1 MPNKLL
7 ILNQQAK
14 VWIILV
20 SLWIINGS
28 SFLAI
33 KIAIDTIPPML
44 SAGLRF
50 SISGAILFAVYFF
63 QIKRIEHRSD
73 HHHHSNNP
81 QQLQHQELPKKDPPQ
96 YKHEY
101 NSNSSPPLAYPQPF
115 THEHISRQQWKHSL
129 VLGLTLFVGGQ
140 GLLTWGAQ
148 YLSSGITGLL
158 NSTIPLWVAI
168 IGYLIYK
175 ERKKVGLGQ
184 RLTKSTIIGLSAGFG
199 GLMLLVAPSITTGDL
214 SPIGTAA
221 LIGSS
226 IAWAIGSIYSSKAK
240 LPVSILASSGMIMIT
255 GGLMLTAISFGLGE
269 YRNLDLLQISGRSL
283 AAQIYLILII
293 TVVGFTDFY
302 WLLRIT
308 SASLANTFAYVS
320 PVIAV
325 LLGWTILHEKITT
338 ITIVAMIIIL
348 IGVALMVTKKNKT
361 RKVATTSSS
370 SSVVTT

>member
-1 MPNKLL
+1 L
-7 ILNQQAK
+7 ILNQQSK
-14 VWIILV
+14 VWLILI

-28 SFLAI
+28 SFIAI
-33 KIAIDTIPPML
+33 KVAIDTIPPLL

-50 SISGAILFAVYFF
+50 SISGAILFTIFFF
-63 QIKRIEHRSD
+63 QRARA
-73 HHHHSNNP
+73 
-81 QQLQHQELPKKDPPQ
+81 QHKYHYHNLHQYQVQKHTNAGEMTDPPTQ
-96 YKHEY
+96 D
-101 NSNSSPPLAYPQPF
+101 
-115 THEHISRQQWKHSL
+115 HITKQQWKHSL

-175 ERKKVGLGQ
+175 EKKKAGVGQ
-184 RLTKSTIIGLSAGFG
+184 KLTKSTVLGLSAGFG
-199 GLMLLVAPSITTGDL
+199 GLMLLVAPSISTGDL

-226 IAWAIGSIYSSKAK
+226 IAWAIGSIYSSKAD

-255 GGLMLTAISFGLGE
+255 GGLMLTAISFCFGE

-283 AAQIYLILII
+283 AAQIYLIAII
-293 TVVGFTDFY
+293 TIVGFTDFY
-302 WLLRIT
+302 WLLRVT

-325 LLGWTILHEKITT
+325 LLGWAILHEKITL
-338 ITIVAMIIIL
+338 ITVVAMIVIL
-348 IGVALMVTKKNKT
+348 LGVALMVTKKTAKKKT
-361 RKVATTSSS
+361 APP
-370 SSVVTT
+370 VTT